1 MSIQRIRDNSQ
12 GLVAKIIIG
21 VIVITFALFGV
32 DAIVGYSSATNKVA
46 TVNGTDISDIQLAQ
60 AEAFMTRQL
69 LAQMGERADP
79 SLIDEQLVSR
89 QALDNLITR
98 QLLLDDAKNQSLHV
112 SDKRVNTVILN
123 TPTFQTNGVFDRSV
137 YESALRTVSMS
148 PLDYKDQLSQD
159 LLVQQPQAAI
169 SQSVF
174 ITQTEVEQIA
184 KLDRQLR
191 NISYLTIPVTKIE
204 NLLISDDNVLAYY
217 NTHQADFM
225 KEENTTVEYLE
236 LKRTDFTSKVEVS
249 DSEIEQQYDQE
260 VKSYS
265 SREERQASHI
275 LVETNDISE
284 AEAVKKLEEA
294 RAALKVGESFS
305 DVAKKYSDDSGSSE
319 NGGDLGF
326 SERGAFVGPFEDTLF
341 AMKEGEVS
349 DIIETDFGLHI
360 IKLAAIR
367 TPEIPSLESIRK
379 KLIEEIKFQ
388 KSEELFVAAVDE
400 LQNDSFSAGDLQEP
414 AENLKLTVQI
424 TQPFTRAVG
433 EGIAS
438 QEKVR
443 NTAFSDELINDGV
456 NSELIE
462 ITQDH
467 VVVIRSKN
475 YQPAV
480 LRSIEDVTETIKT
493 TLLSIA
499 AREKAQKQGEEII
512 AKIDTGTSLE
522 TVANDY
528 SSQWTTLGKATR
540 NQAELEPR
548 LNRIFFKMPKPESG
562 KQSLGHFVQDDGAYT
577 VMVLTDV
584 ITPDIKLNPNE
595 VEVLSGFIARQRGTL
610 NLSEYQADLRDKADI
625 EKL

>member
-294 RAALKVGESFS
+294 RAALKAGESFS